1 MKTEDFQATYMWI
14 EMLTGAVMH
23 VAVREILPRQQIVS
37 AHLPFSQG
45 SIVNN
50 FSSLDRL
57 CFVGGTLKT

>member
-1 MKTEDFQATYMWI
+1 
-14 EMLTGAVMH
+14 MH